1 MTELAKSSATGYM
14 RPMRRDC
21 WWLLPLV
28 AVLLPMCGDDT
39 VPPPTTSSSSSSS
52 TGGGGCP
59 MGPPE
64 ALFTLR
70 VFTEKGTVLPSDTT
84 VAVRWS
90 AGEEP
95 LYVLDDPSTHK
106 TLEDGSNVVCAAA
119 QGVGGAGGQGGAVS
133 AAEGGGPAAL
143 SCELWTSGTTEVTV
157 TATGYPETV
166 ETFKPETID
175 DCEMPVPSEVDLVLT
190 TEPDGS

>member
-1 MTELAKSSATGYM
+1 MTEVARGSSAGYM
-14 RPMRRDC
+14 RPMRRGW
-21 WWLLPLV
+21 WWLLPLI
-28 AVLLPMCGDDT
+28 AVGLPMCGDDA
-39 VPPPTTSSSSSSS
+39 PPSPTTSSSSSSS

-70 VFTEKGTVLPSDTT
+70 VSTDDAAQLPEDTT
-84 VAVRWS
+84 VTVRWS

-95 LYVLDDPSTHK
+95 AFVLNDPTTHK
-106 TLEDGSNVVCAAA
+106 TLEDGSNVVCAPAL
-119 QGVGGAGGQGGAVS
+119 GSGGAGQGGARGV
-133 AAEGGGPAAL
+133 GGGGAWAL
-143 SCELWTSGTTEVTV
+143 ACDLWTSGTTEVTV

-175 DCEMPVPSEVDLVLT
+175 DCEMPVPSEVELILSNA
-190 TEPDGS
+190 PDGT

>member
-1 MTELAKSSATGYM
+1 MSEVAKPRGAGYI
-14 RPMRRDC
+14 RPMRRVW

-28 AVLLPMCGDDT
+28 AVGLPMCGDDT
-39 VPPPTTSSSSSSS
+39 PPPATSSSSSSSS

-70 VFTEKGTVLPSDTT
+70 VATVDGTALPGDTT

-95 LYVLDDPSTHK
+95 IYVLNDPATHM
-106 TLEDGSNVVCAAA
+106 TLEDGSNVVCAPA
-119 QGVGGAGGQGGAVS
+119 QGTGGAGGQGGAV
-133 AAEGGGPAAL
+133 AAVGGGAPVAL
-143 SCELWTSGTTEVTV
+143 SCELWTAGTTEVTV

-166 ETFKPETID
+166 ETYKPETID
-175 DCEMPVPSEVDLVLT
+175 DCEVPVPSEVELILT
-190 TEPDGS
+190 TEPDET